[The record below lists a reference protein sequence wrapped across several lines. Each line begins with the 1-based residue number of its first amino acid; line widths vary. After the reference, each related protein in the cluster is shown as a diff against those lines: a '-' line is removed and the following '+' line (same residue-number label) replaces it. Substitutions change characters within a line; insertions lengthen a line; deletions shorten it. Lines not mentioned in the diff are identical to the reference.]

1 MSNIIKSTDT
11 TLVLESFDLSDR
23 ASLPDLSKST
33 ALPTDFTSVYWS
45 PNDEGDTIR
54 AFYNGIEPSTYTDE
68 KSGEV
73 IDLPC
78 VLLLAQDPKSK
89 NLINMRNGSKR
100 LVATLEDHETKGT
113 ISRGTPIEI
122 TYLGKR
128 KNKRNTYLS
137 DHWSIKPLVSNS

>member
-45 PNDEGDTIR
+45 PQVEGDTIR
-54 AFYNGIEPSTYTDE
+54 AFYNGIEIIPCLDQKTNE
-68 KSGEV
+68 L

-78 VLLLAQDPKSK
+78 VLLLAQDPKTK

-100 LVATLEDHETKGT
+100 LVATLRDHEEKTT
-113 ISRGTPIEI
+113 ISRGTPLEI
-122 TYLGKR
+122 TYMGKKR
-128 KNKRNTYLS
+128 NKRNENSS